1 MSPVALIRWVVFF
14 LYFCG
19 IAHASSAQSRSF
31 LPKPFTVVLTG
42 GPCGGKTTSLPE
54 LKKHLE
60 DLGYKVYTVPES
72 ATLLQVGGVERL
84 ALCQDEDYIAFQT
97 SILDVQMNL
106 EENFRRMADVCQRRS
121 VLLLDRGALDP
132 KGYISRSLWQQVL
145 HRCNLSEEDLIKRYD
160 LVVHL
165 VSTANGAEEYYG
177 SHTNHIRVE
186 SLEDSRKQD
195 LKELQSWSAHPRR
208 VIIDNSTGW
217 GAKMERAAQAIKENL
232 EVLEVEMM
240 ADEFSSGAEDY

>member
-1 MSPVALIRWVVFF
+1 
-14 LYFCG
+14 
-19 IAHASSAQSRSF
+19 
-31 LPKPFTVVLTG
+31 
-42 GPCGGKTTSLPE
+42 
-54 LKKHLE
+54 
-60 DLGYKVYTVPES
+60 
-72 ATLLQVGGVERL
+72 
-84 ALCQDEDYIAFQT
+84 
-97 SILDVQMNL
+97 MNL

-132 KGYISRSLWQQVL
+132 KGYISRSLWQQVSHTYSL
-145 HRCNLSEEDLIKRYD
+145 TINVPAQDLIKRYD